1 MWLRA
6 KKEESIRE
14 RDDDGLD
21 EYFFDRIS
29 NPDIAIALFPI
40 FLVLVLVLNLIA

>member
-6 KKEESIRE
+6 KKEDSVRE
-14 RDDDGLD
+14 RDEDGQD

-40 FLVLVLVLNLIA
+40 FLVLVFVLNLIA